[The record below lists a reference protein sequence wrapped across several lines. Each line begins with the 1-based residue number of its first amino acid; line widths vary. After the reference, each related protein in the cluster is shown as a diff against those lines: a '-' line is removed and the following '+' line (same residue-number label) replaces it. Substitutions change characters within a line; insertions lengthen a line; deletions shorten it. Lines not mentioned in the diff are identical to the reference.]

1 MTAAVPARSPFEPGT
16 PRPRFI
22 AHAAGNSEAAA
33 LAALPDGP
41 DFLEVDIWTHN
52 DLLEARHERAAY
64 PLPVWFEKWYL
75 KLAPRQPFSL
85 AGLLTTLRS
94 QAAILLDMKNGGE
107 RAAIMLRDS
116 IQAAPGVIVAA
127 SSQSWT
133 SLRWI
138 AHYCPGVDLFYSIDT
153 TAKLDLFI
161 SVSERDRRPRGV
173 SCKHTLLTREIVE
186 FLHSRGLLVIAW
198 TVDDLDRAREL
209 AAMGVDGLTTHF
221 TARFRE
227 ALTPAAATP

>member
-1 MTAAVPARSPFEPGT
+1 MTAAVPARSPFESGA

-22 AHAAGNSEAAA
+22 AHAAGNSEAAV

-52 DLLEARHERAAY
+52 DHLEARHERAAY
-64 PLPVWFEKWYL
+64 PLPFWFEKWYF

-85 AGLLTTLRS
+85 TALLATLRS
-94 QAAILLDMKNGGE
+94 RAAILLDMKNGGE
-107 RAAIMLRDS
+107 RAALMLRDS
-116 IQAAPGVIVAA
+116 IEGAPGATVAA
-127 SSQSWT
+127 SSQSWS

-138 AHYCPGVDLFYSIDT
+138 ARYCPGVDLFYSIDT
-153 TAKLDLFI
+153 TAKLDLFL
-161 SVSERDRRPRGV
+161 SVSERDDRPRGV
-173 SCKHTLLTREIVE
+173 SCKHTLLTRELVDV
-186 FLHSRGLLVIAW
+186 LHSRGLLVIAW
-198 TVDDLDRAREL
+198 TVDEVDRAREL

-227 ALTPAAATP
+227 ALGSAASPS